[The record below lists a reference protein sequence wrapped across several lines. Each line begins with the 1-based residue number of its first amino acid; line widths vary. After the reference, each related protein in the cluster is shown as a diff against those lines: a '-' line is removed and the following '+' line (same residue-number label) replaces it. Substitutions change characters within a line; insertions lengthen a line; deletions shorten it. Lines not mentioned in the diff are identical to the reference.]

1 MNEINNESKNHEPN
15 KAEEKKKVLLVEDN
29 IVNQKVAVLL
39 LQQFGLVVDVAENGL
54 RALQSVQNDSYD
66 VILMDCQMPE
76 MDGFEATKAIR
87 RFETSQNKYTPII
100 AVTALAMVGD
110 QERCIAV
117 GMDDYISKP
126 IDRYVLNIK
135 LNHWLRKEFV
145 LRNQELARKYAQPAG
160 AQADSEYDPVNLMEL
175 RDYYGEDLND
185 VMKTFVESAN
195 NYVLSITQS
204 ISEHDHESLARYAHE
219 LKGSSAS
226 VGAKQMAKLALYLE
240 RAAGLRDWKE
250 AKDTTEALIN
260 SFDSVRA
267 FLEKSPNLSSE
278 AVILPI
284 RD

>member
-1 MNEINNESKNHEPN
+1 MNEIKTNETRPN
-15 KAEEKKKVLLVEDN
+15 EEKKRVLLVEDN

-39 LQQFGLVVDVAENGL
+39 LQQFGLDVVVAENGL
-54 RALQSVQNDSYD
+54 LALQSVQKDTYD

-87 RFETSQNKYTPII
+87 RYEALQNRYTPII

-135 LNHWLRKEFV
+135 LNHWLQKEFV
-145 LRNQELARKYAQPAG
+145 LRNQELARKYAQPSG
-160 AQADSEYDPVNLMEL
+160 LQSESEYDPVNLTEL

-185 VMKTFVESAN
+185 VLKTFIESTS
-195 NYVLSITQS
+195 NYILSIKQS

-267 FLEKSPNLSSE
+267 FLEKSPTLSSE

>member
-1 MNEINNESKNHEPN
+1 MNEIKTNETKSN
-15 KAEEKKKVLLVEDN
+15 EEKKRVLLVEDN

-39 LQQFGLVVDVAENGL
+39 LQQFGLDVVVAENGL
-54 RALQSVQNDSYD
+54 LALQSVQKESYD

-87 RFETSQNKYTPII
+87 RYEALQNRYTPII

-135 LNHWLRKEFV
+135 LNHWLQKEFV
-145 LRNQELARKYAQPAG
+145 LRNQELARKYAQPSG
-160 AQADSEYDPVNLMEL
+160 LQSESEYDPVNLTEL

-185 VMKTFVESAN
+185 VLKTFIESTS
-195 NYVLSITQS
+195 NYIVSIKQS

-250 AKDTTEALIN
+250 AKDTTEALVN

-267 FLEKSPNLSSE
+267 FLEKSPTWSSE
-278 AVILPI
+278 AVVLPI